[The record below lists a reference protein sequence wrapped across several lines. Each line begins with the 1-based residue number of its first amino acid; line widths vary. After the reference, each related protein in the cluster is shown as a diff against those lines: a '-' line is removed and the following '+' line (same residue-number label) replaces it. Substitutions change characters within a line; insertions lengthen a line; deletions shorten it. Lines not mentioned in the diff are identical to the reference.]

1 MREMKDEHYKDLVCL
16 FYEYRELLPPDIRE
30 IVEDEMAKIVL
41 EDLINR
47 LANVI
52 VKENKNDSK

>member
-1 MREMKDEHYKDLVCL
+1 MKDEHYKDLVCL

-30 IVEDEMAKIVL
+30 IVEDEMARIL
-41 EDLINR
+41 IDDLIDR
-47 LANVI
+47 IAKII